1 MRIGSL
7 RISIHAP
14 AKGATQMHF
23 PFPPDTVHFNPR
35 FREGSDFVCRG
46 KSGGLGDFNPRSR
59 EGSDRSRM
67 ASSYVPDVFQSTLP
81 RRERRDLLSFF
92 TNVYLISIHA
102 PAKGATQ
109 AHCASC
115 LHYTFQSTLPRRE
128 RLGHHT
134 FRLIGLNFNPRSRE
148 GSDETGKEF

>member
-1 MRIGSL
+1 
-7 RISIHAP
+7 
-14 AKGATQMHF
+14 MHF

-46 KSGGLGDFNPRSR
+46 KRGGLGDFNPRSR

-128 RLGHHT
+128 RPERQAQAGKAQAFQSTL
-134 FRLIGLNFNPRSRE
+134 PRRE
-148 GSDETGKEF
+148 RRPRISSPCVYSLFQSTLPRRERR